1 MAAAAR
7 AFCRIAWMNVWVFVE
22 MMYINLIKIFSNT
35 GKMDANVNFA
45 FRKNGAQYIAFF
57 LNASAH
63 YRAERQDF
71 AKFGQNYCDK
81 MKRMLY

>member
-1 MAAAAR
+1 MDAAAR
-7 AFCRIAWMNVWVFVE
+7 AFCRTSLMNVWVFVE

-57 LNASAH
+57 EMLQHIIVRRDKILLSL
-63 YRAERQDF
+63 
-71 AKFGQNYCDK
+71 AKTIAIK
-81 MKRMLY
+81 

>member
-45 FRKNGAQYIAFF
+45 FRKNGVQYIAFF
-57 LNASAH
+57 EMLQHIIVRRDKILLSL
-63 YRAERQDF
+63 
-71 AKFGQNYCDK
+71 AKTIAIK
-81 MKRMLY
+81 